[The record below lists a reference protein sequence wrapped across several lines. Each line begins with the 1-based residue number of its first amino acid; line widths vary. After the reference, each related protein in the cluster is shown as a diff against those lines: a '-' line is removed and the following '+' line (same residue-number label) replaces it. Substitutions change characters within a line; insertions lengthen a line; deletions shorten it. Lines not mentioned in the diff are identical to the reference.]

1 MAATCWFSE
10 LRVIVKKGSNS
21 NLCHDRG
28 WSSRQSS
35 FPIPTTELTMLPSG
49 KRIYVSQC
57 FSTVAFRH
65 HHNLGCLSCVQK
77 QQALIPAR
85 STPRFAKSFTKKGF
99 EGELLDR
106 VVEVITGNRKLWIE
120 TMLKEEWWLSL
131 AEVSPTR
138 AAAVTFFAFIIVGM
152 MPLLPF
158 LVFDDG
164 SLPFTFSIG
173 MTAAVFFGI
182 GALKSRYVAESW
194 IRAGLETLL
203 MGGGAA
209 TLAYV
214 VGVLLRGLADSSPG
228 FVR

>member
-1 MAATCWFSE
+1 MDAKAT
-10 LRVIVKKGSNS
+10 
-21 NLCHDRG
+21 
-28 WSSRQSS
+28 
-35 FPIPTTELTMLPSG
+35 IPDPSPLHAEI
-49 KRIYVSQC
+49 REIFHQ
-57 FSTVAFRH
+57 
-65 HHNLGCLSCVQK
+65 
-77 QQALIPAR
+77 
-85 STPRFAKSFTKKGF
+85 KGF

-106 VVEVITGNRKLWIE
+106 VVEVITGNRQLWIE
-120 TMLKEEWWLSL
+120 TMLKEEWGLSL
-131 AEVSPTR
+131 AEISPTR

-152 MPLLPF
+152 VPLLPF

-164 SLPFTFSIG
+164 SLPFTLSIG

-182 GALKSRYVAESW
+182 GALKARYVSESW

-214 VGVLLRGLADSSPG
+214 VGVLLRGLAESSPG